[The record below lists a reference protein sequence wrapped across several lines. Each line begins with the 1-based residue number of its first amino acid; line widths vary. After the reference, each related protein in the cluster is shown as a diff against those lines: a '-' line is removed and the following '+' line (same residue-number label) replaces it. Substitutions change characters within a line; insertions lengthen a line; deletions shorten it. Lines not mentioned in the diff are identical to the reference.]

1 MGLRLNKTKSQYA
14 GVPTYLSM
22 DNLSLVTPWIH
33 RFAKPT
39 GLTLHKFAVVTS
51 WLHHFVNPTRLAGLM
66 VCNVTFD
73 CD

>member
-39 GLTLHKFAVVTS
+39 GLTLHKFAVVTCS
-51 WLHHFVNPTRLAGLM
+51 LAPLRQPHEVGRVDGL
-66 VCNVTFD
+66 
-73 CD
+73 